1 VGSWAAVADLP
12 LVVEACELELL
23 ERPTPSGWTRQ
34 TTLIRLH
41 GRGET
46 GIGEDVVY
54 QGEEHVAQV
63 ERGPAPEL
71 SGAFTLASFSELVGG
86 LDLFPDGPPQM
97 PVSRSY
103 RRWGYESAALD
114 LALRQAG
121 RGLADV
127 LGRTPRRVSFVNS
140 MGLGEPSSLAPVLKR
155 SEHDPLLFFKLDA
168 RSDWD
173 EELVRALAKTRRIAV
188 VDLKGR
194 YVGTVVDQP
203 ADPALYRLVAED
215 LHEAWIEDPGESDE
229 TDAILEPHAGRIT
242 WDEPVHSIEDV
253 LAFPVLPRM
262 INVKPCRSGSIQ
274 RLFDLYDGCAERGI
288 GTYGGGSFELGAGR
302 GHLQALASIFSPFAP
317 NDVAP
322 GGYNDVELAA
332 DLPRSPL
339 EPRLD
344 RVGFRWVA

>member
-41 GRGET
+41 GL
-46 GIGEDVVY
+46 GEDVVY

-253 LAFPVLPRM
+253 LGFPVLPRM
-262 INVKPCRSGSIQ
+262 INVKPCRSGSVQ

-322 GGYNDVELAA
+322 GGYNDVELAS

>member
-1 VGSWAAVADLP
+1 VRSWDAVADLP

-34 TTLIRLH
+34 TTLVSLH

-46 GIGEDVVY
+46 GLGEDVVY

-63 ERGPAPEL
+63 AAGPPPEL
-71 SGAFTLASFSELVGG
+71 VGTFTLASFSELVGS
-86 LDLFPDGPPQM
+86 LDLFPTAPPSM

-103 RRWGYESAALD
+103 RRWGFESAALD

-121 RGLADV
+121 RGLAEV
-127 LGRTPRRVSFVNS
+127 LGRTPQRVSFVNS
-140 MGLGEPSSLAPVLKR
+140 MGLGDPSSLEPVLRR
-155 SEHDPLLFFKLDA
+155 SEHDRLLAFKLDA

-173 EELVRALAKTRRIAV
+173 EELVRELAKTRRIRV

-194 YVGTVVDQP
+194 YVGTIVDQP
-203 ADPALYRLVAED
+203 ADPALYALVAEV
-215 LHEAWIEDPGESDE
+215 LEEAWIEDPGESPE
-229 TDAILEPHAGRIT
+229 TDAILEPVAHRIT

-262 INVKPCRSGSIQ
+262 INVKPCRSGSVQ

-288 GTYGGGSFELGAGR
+288 DCYGGGSFELGVGR
-302 GHLQALASIFSPFAP
+302 GHLQALASLFSPFAP

-322 GGYNDVELAA
+322 GGYNDPELAA
-332 DLPRSPL
+332 DLPHSPL
-339 EPRLD
+339 APRLD
-344 RVGFRWVA
+344 GVGFRWVA

>member
-71 SGAFTLASFSELVGG
+71 AGTFTLASFSELVGR
-86 LDLFPDGPPQM
+86 LDLFAGEAPSM

-114 LALRQAG
+114 LALRQSG
-121 RGLADV
+121 RGLAEV
-127 LGRTPRRVSFVNS
+127 LGRAPRRVSFVNS
-140 MGLGEPSSLAPVLKR
+140 MGLGDPSSLEPFLKR
-155 SEHDPLLFFKLDA
+155 SEHDPLLCFKLDA

-173 EELVRALAKTRRIAV
+173 EELVRALAKSRRIAV

-194 YVGTVVDQP
+194 YVGTSVDQA
-203 ADPALYRLVAED
+203 ADPALYRLVADD
-215 LHEAWIEDPGESDE
+215 LQEAWIEDPGDSPE
-229 TDAILEPHAGRIT
+229 TDAILDAHLGRVT

-253 LAFPVLPRM
+253 LAFPTLPRM

-288 GTYGGGSFELGAGR
+288 GTYGGGSYELGVGR
-302 GHLQALASIFSPFAP
+302 GHLQALASLFSPFAP

-322 GGYNDVELAA
+322 GGYNDPELAP